1 MVASEGGAA
10 DRPHVVM
17 YCRSWC
23 GDCMRAKR
31 WLESHGIEYTEIDI
45 EAEPEGADVV
55 REIAG
60 KIVTP
65 TFVIG
70 EGDTCVDFDPA
81 RLEQLLGVE

>member
-1 MVASEGGAA
+1 VASSEATGASQ
-10 DRPHVVM
+10 PNVVM

-31 WLESHGIEYTEIDI
+31 WLESNGVEYTEIDI
-45 EAEPEGADVV
+45 EARPDTAAVV

-70 EGDTCVDFDPA
+70 EGQTCVDFDPE
-81 RLEQLLGVE
+81 RLKMLLGME

>member
-1 MVASEGGAA
+1 MVSPEESGASQ
-10 DRPHVVM
+10 PNVVM

-31 WLESHGIEYTEIDI
+31 WLESNGVEYTEIDI
-45 EAEPEGADVV
+45 EAQPEGAEVV

-70 EGDTCVDFDPA
+70 DGDTCVDFDPE
-81 RLEQLLGVE
+81 RLKELLAMP